1 MNADHNIN
9 RTAFAVLNN
18 CITILKG
25 GIYMMG
31 KSLITGLYAGVTA
44 GTIAYS
50 LSRKAL
56 RGKRK
61 LKARAGRAL
70 KNMSSFMDELSDIMK

>member
-1 MNADHNIN
+1 
-9 RTAFAVLNN
+9 
-18 CITILKG
+18 
-25 GIYMMG
+25 MG

-70 KNMSSFMDELSDIMK
+70 KNMSNFMDELSDIMK